1 MSIETLFEEASERK
15 VESLTDGNIKD
26 ISNLCQELLVLQG
39 KIGSKEQELKTLKQ
53 KEKELSEQIIP
64 SKLEE
69 FGVLD
74 IKLADGSRISAE
86 PFTPHVSQLKRL
98 MMLTNGYEIMVTA
111 IL

>member
-1 MSIETLFEEASERK
+1 MSGTF
-15 VESLTDGNIKD
+15 SLARQDRFQRARIK
-26 ISNLCQELLVLQG
+26 N
-39 KIGSKEQELKTLKQ
+39 SKA

-86 PFTPHVSQLKRL
+86 PFTLHVSQLKRL